1 MKVNFNQSFK
11 DYKGEETKQVIKDTV
26 CQCLYSCADGFS
38 ADEKFRAYTLTLLI
52 IPSTGEMELSPEDAT
67 LIKRICERSLT
78 AGGYGQ
84 IAELLR

>member
-11 DYKGEETKQVIKDTV
+11 DYKGEETNQVIKDTV
-26 CQCLYSCADGFS
+26 CQCLYSCADGYS
-38 ADEKFRAYTLTLLI
+38 AEEKFRAYKLNLLI
-52 IPSTGEMELSPEDAT
+52 IPSTGEVELSPEDAA

-84 IAELLR
+84 IAELIG